1 MLRALD
7 RADMM
12 RDVFSQPK
20 FYECCPGYL
29 HLLQLCALDGVPEA
43 IVDGMLGVWDRCA
56 APGRHLSFEAGVQE
70 AVVCWNAPRP
80 YDEACDA
87 FLDRALSHHF
97 MGAMPHFT
105 HAAAAMVQSKVV
117 QKLRRTQSRL
127 PASLWSVH

>member
-1 MLRALD
+1 
-7 RADMM
+7 M

-29 HLLQLCALDGVPEA
+29 YLFQHCALKGVPEA
-43 IVDGMLGVWDRCA
+43 IVEGMGGVWDRCA
-56 APGRHLSFEAGVQE
+56 APGRHLSFEAGVRE

-97 MGAMPHFT
+97 KGAMPHFT
-105 HAAAAMVQSKVV
+105 HASDAVTPQSKVV
-117 QKLRRTQSRL
+117 QKLRNTQPRL
-127 PASLWSVH
+127 PALLWTVH